1 MPNITTAGNASS
13 NKMEATPSMTNVA
26 IKDGVAHIPADWIQL
41 NPDEA
46 SRCRYAG
53 VVACR
58 NATKYVIPYFVFYS
72 NYATGADYPEDFQL
86 HVIDM
91 CVNAWKPFTSVV
103 LEKQVEPVK
112 DNAKEHLN
120 SPYIGLFSV
129 PDEYEDSEPSCG
141 AFITRV

>member
-13 NKMEATPSMTNVA
+13 NKMEATPSMTN
-26 IKDGVAHIPADWIQL
+26 
-41 NPDEA
+41 
-46 SRCRYAG
+46 
-53 VVACR
+53 
-58 NATKYVIPYFVFYS
+58 
-72 NYATGADYPEDFQL
+72 
-86 HVIDM
+86 
-91 CVNAWKPFTSVV
+91 VNAWKPFTSVV